1 MRYFTNNPLERM
13 MMQTPGPVREAT
25 PPPAPKGH
33 PCNGCK
39 RYGEGCVL
47 PCYRG
52 VDMQTVERRGGHAPG
67 DR

>member
-1 MRYFTNNPLERM
+1 MMYFTNNPLERM

-39 RYGEGCVL
+39 RYGEGCAL

-52 VDMQTVERRGGHAPG
+52 VAVQTVERRGGNALC

>member
-1 MRYFTNNPLERM
+1 MRYFTDNPLERM

-39 RYGEGCVL
+39 RYGQGCVL
-47 PCYRG
+47 PCYRD
-52 VDMQTVERRGGHAPG
+52 VRPAQRKKVEPCVL
-67 DR
+67 

>member
-39 RYGEGCVL
+39 RYGQGCVL

-52 VDMQTVERRGGHAPG
+52 VDVGAVERRGRNAVG